1 MQVLRLVPRTLRP
14 LRYSAA
20 RCVATTAN
28 AADISAS
35 SSSAPTA
42 IPLGRVEALWDT
54 ISLEEKAA
62 LRSQLAEVQKKDW
75 KQLSIEE
82 KKAAYFV
89 SFGPHGH
96 RAPAGKP
103 GDNLKIAASV
113 AGLLGSFLL
122 RVVGLIS
129 EDIRLLAPAPPKTI
143 TKEWQEASSERAI
156 EQKMNPITGIS
167 SKGYKGAGFVQNN

>member
-1 MQVLRLVPRTLRP
+1 MQVLRLAPRTLRP

-20 RCVATTAN
+20 RCVVTTAN

-35 SSSAPTA
+35 SSSAPTT

-82 KKAAYFV
+82 KTAAYFV

-113 AGLLGSFLL
+113 AGLLGVSYLMMMG
-122 RVVGLIS
+122 VKAM
-129 EDIRLLAPAPPKTI
+129 APAPPKTI

>member
-14 LRYSAA
+14 LQYSAA

-54 ISLEEKAA
+54 ISIEEKAA

-82 KKAAYFV
+82 KKAGEYRFHLDV
-89 SFGPHGH
+89 SVRLF
-96 RAPAGKP
+96 P
-103 GDNLKIAASV
+103 GVHARCSV
-113 AGLLGSFLL
+113 LCVL
-122 RVVGLIS
+122 
-129 EDIRLLAPAPPKTI
+129 
-143 TKEWQEASSERAI
+143 WSSWTPCTRW
-156 EQKMNPITGIS
+156 
-167 SKGYKGAGFVQNN
+167 

>member
-1 MQVLRLVPRTLRP
+1 MSRDCVQGSKCYNCSGIL
-14 LRYSAA
+14 AA

-54 ISLEEKAA
+54 ISIEEKAA
-62 LRSQLAEVQKKDW
+62 LRSQLAEIQKKDW

-113 AGLLGSFLL
+113 AGLLGVSYLL
-122 RVVGLIS
+122 MLGVKAI
-129 EDIRLLAPAPPKTI
+129 APAPPKTI
-143 TKEWQEASSERAI
+143 TKEWQEASNERAI
-156 EQKMNPITGIS
+156 EQKMNPLTGIS
-167 SKGYKGAGFVQNN
+167 SKGYKGPGFVQN